1 YAHACNIAAGTV
13 EAGDKSILDRVAA
26 DHEYDRNRRRCS
38 LGRKRR
44 DRVAGRSDHGHLA
57 THKIGRKRRQTIV
70 VTLGKAI
77 LDRHCL
83 ALDEA
88 SFFQPLAKCGYEG
101 RALGGRAA
109 VKESYHR
116 HRRLLRARREGPR
129 CRAAEQRDELASR
142 HHSITSSAAASS
154 VGGTVSPNV

>member
-1 YAHACNIAAGTV
+1 
-13 EAGDKSILDRVAA
+13 
-26 DHEYDRNRRRCS
+26 
-38 LGRKRR
+38 
-44 DRVAGRSDHGHLA
+44 
-57 THKIGRKRRQTIV
+57 TIV

-116 HRRLLRARREGPR
+116 HRRLRPHRERPR
-129 CRAAEQRDELASR
+129 CRRTAECGQQFPPSDGDCHAPLPCEVHRGKDTTPPACC
-142 HHSITSSAAASS
+142 
-154 VGGTVSPNV
+154 P